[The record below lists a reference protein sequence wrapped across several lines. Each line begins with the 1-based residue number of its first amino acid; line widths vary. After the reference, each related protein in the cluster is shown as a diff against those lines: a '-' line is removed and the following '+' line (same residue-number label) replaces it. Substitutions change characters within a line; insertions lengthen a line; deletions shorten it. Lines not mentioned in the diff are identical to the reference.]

1 MRRTF
6 ADDDSQ
12 EMTPPRQ
19 PLRVLIADDHPLLRH
34 SFRLDLEAAGIQVC
48 AEAATGA
55 AAVRAAL
62 AERPDLCLLDMRMP
76 EGGGI
81 AAAKSI
87 RLSLPATKIVLITAL
102 PDEEGIMAAA
112 RAGADGFLAKDV
124 NRVRLPYVLHA
135 VTDGETTYPRRLLHP
150 VLRALQPPRP
160 SDC

>member
-1 MRRTF
+1 LRRTF
-6 ADDDSQ
+6 ADDNAQ
-12 EMTPPRQ
+12 EMTPPSQ

-87 RLSLPATKIVLITAL
+87 RLSLPATKIILITAL

-124 NRVRLPYVLHA
+124 SRVRLPYVLRA
-135 VTDGETTYPRRLLHP
+135 VAEGETTYPRRLLHP
-150 VLRALQPPRP
+150 VLRALQPPER
-160 SDC
+160 SDR

>member
-1 MRRTF
+1 LRRTF
-6 ADDDSQ
+6 ADDNAQ
-12 EMTPPRQ
+12 GMTPPRQ

-34 SFRLDLEAAGIQVC
+34 SFRQDLEAAGIEVC

-102 PDEEGIMAAA
+102 PDEEGMMAAA

-124 NRVRLPYVLHA
+124 NRLRLPYVLHA
-135 VTDGETTYPRRLLHP
+135 VADGETTYPRRLLHP
-150 VLRALQPPRP
+150 VLRALQPPEHPDR
-160 SDC
+160 